1 MTNLDGVFR
10 REWGP
15 AVAALAR
22 WSGDFTVAE
31 DAVQEAFAEALRA
44 WPRDGVPDNAGG
56 WIVAVA
62 RNRALDRLRRES
74 VRPGKELAAVV
85 DDIRARTDRVDV
97 HPVRDDELRMIFTC
111 AHPALDPTSQLA
123 LTLRLIS
130 GLTVAEIA
138 RALLQSEAA
147 VGQRITRAKNKIRH
161 ANIPLR
167 VPPAELLPERT
178 PHVLACIYSVFTEG
192 YWSTAGPSAIRD
204 ELCDEG
210 VRLAGE
216 LCSLMPDERDA
227 HALAALVL
235 LHDSRR
241 QTRVDADGAL
251 VPLDEQDRSR
261 WDRGRITRGLDRLQ
275 LAAGARGP
283 YLPQA
288 VIAAL
293 HATAPS
299 WQETDWAAICV
310 AYDRLIEHTHSPVA
324 RANRALAI
332 GFRDGFTAG
341 LAALDEVADDPR
353 LARSNTVA
361 SIRADLLRRAG
372 RRDEA
377 LRWYRVALDRNGSG
391 PAREFLRR
399 RVAECAGHRLMGHG
413 SPVVLLRRRRSPS
426 GRIPSTTRGRACRTR
441 GPCPRPR
448 DRRQTELTAESSRL
462 LVFFARMAVRDGCP
476 FGVFRFEACTPLPTL
491 RAGLPL
497 LRRFV
502 MRFANRNCLRP
513 KIALREARYRPIRLS
528 GITTEVD
535 LYLVPV
541 CDRARRIAGCDLRHA
556 NDVALISGNSVSDD
570 SCHHRCQAC
579 LTQ

>member
-22 WSGDFTVAE
+22 WSGDLTVAE

-56 WIVAVA
+56 WIVTVA

-85 DDIRARTDRVDV
+85 DDIRARTDRIDV
-97 HPVRDDELRMIFTC
+97 HPVRDDELRMMFTC

-130 GLTVAEIA
+130 GLSVAEIA

-147 VGQRITRAKNKIRH
+147 VGQRITRAKAKVRH

-167 VPPAELLPERT
+167 VPPAELLPQRT

-192 YWSTAGPSAIRD
+192 YWSTAGPSAVRD

-216 LCSLMPDERDA
+216 LCSLMPDDRDA

-241 QTRVDADGAL
+241 RTRVDADGAL
-251 VPLDEQDRSR
+251 VPLDEQDRSQ
-261 WDRGRITRGLDRLQ
+261 WDRGRITRGLDRLR
-275 LAAGARGP
+275 LAAGATGP

-288 VIAAL
+288 VIAAV

-299 WQETDWAAICV
+299 WQETDWVTICV
-310 AYDRLIEHTHSPVA
+310 AYDRLIESTDSPVA

-341 LAALDEVADDPR
+341 LAALDEVASDPR
-353 LARSNTVA
+353 LAWSSAVA

-372 RRDEA
+372 HRDDA
-377 LRWYRVALDRNGSG
+377 VTWYRIAMERNGSE
-391 PAREFLRR
+391 PAREFLNRR
-399 RVAECAGHRLMGHG
+399 LAECAGG
-413 SPVVLLRRRRSPS
+413 
-426 GRIPSTTRGRACRTR
+426 
-441 GPCPRPR
+441 
-448 DRRQTELTAESSRL
+448 D
-462 LVFFARMAVRDGCP
+462 
-476 FGVFRFEACTPLPTL
+476 
-491 RAGLPL
+491 
-497 LRRFV
+497 
-502 MRFANRNCLRP
+502 
-513 KIALREARYRPIRLS
+513 
-528 GITTEVD
+528 
-535 LYLVPV
+535 
-541 CDRARRIAGCDLRHA
+541 
-556 NDVALISGNSVSDD
+556 
-570 SCHHRCQAC
+570 
-579 LTQ
+579 

>member
-1 MTNLDGVFR
+1 MSNLDGVFR

-44 WPRDGVPDNAGG
+44 WPRHGVPDNAGG
-56 WIVAVA
+56 WIVTVA

-97 HPVRDDELRMIFTC
+97 HPVRDDELRMMFTC

-138 RALLQSEAA
+138 RALLQSEVA

-178 PHVLACIYSVFTEG
+178 PHVLACVYSVFTEG

-227 HALAALVL
+227 QALTGLVL

-241 QTRVDADGAL
+241 RD
-251 VPLDEQDRSR
+251 
-261 WDRGRITRGLDRLQ
+261 
-275 LAAGARGP
+275 
-283 YLPQA
+283 
-288 VIAAL
+288 
-293 HATAPS
+293 PS
-299 WQETDWAAICV
+299 
-310 AYDRLIEHTHSPVA
+310 
-324 RANRALAI
+324 
-332 GFRDGFTAG
+332 
-341 LAALDEVADDPR
+341 
-353 LARSNTVA
+353 
-361 SIRADLLRRAG
+361 
-372 RRDEA
+372 
-377 LRWYRVALDRNGSG
+377 
-391 PAREFLRR
+391 
-399 RVAECAGHRLMGHG
+399 
-413 SPVVLLRRRRSPS
+413 RRRRDA
-426 GRIPSTTRGRACRTR
+426 GAARGT
-441 GPCPRPR
+441 GSQPMGPRPNHAGAGR
-448 DRRQTELTAESSRL
+448 DSSWPQAREVLICRRR
-462 LVFFARMAVRDGCP
+462 
-476 FGVFRFEACTPLPTL
+476 
-491 RAGLPL
+491 
-497 LRRFV
+497 
-502 MRFANRNCLRP
+502 
-513 KIALREARYRPIRLS
+513 
-528 GITTEVD
+528 
-535 LYLVPV
+535 
-541 CDRARRIAGCDLRHA
+541 
-556 NDVALISGNSVSDD
+556 
-570 SCHHRCQAC
+570 
-579 LTQ
+579 